1 MNVCLSFPWCLLQTA
16 TGIKYAE
23 VVVPWG
29 KLVKYL
35 NGIAQFPFEVRLV
48 GDQMPWSND
57 IGWTPEDILIRGQI
71 WSQSFYPPS
80 FFADCPTEE
89 DERNIPRAT
98 LEKSRR
104 HRCLW
109 LGVRL
114 SSVRPPY
121 NVHAVSNTVH
131 SWNDGFCTTETR
143 TNSQ

>member
-1 MNVCLSFPWCLLQTA
+1 M
-16 TGIKYAE
+16 
-23 VVVPWG
+23 PWG

-114 SSVRPPY
+114 SSLERWILYDRDSHEFSMTPFAEDIE
-121 NVHAVSNTVH
+121 NEAEVHNPFTDHGEHGES
-131 SWNDGFCTTETR
+131 E
-143 TNSQ
+143 